1 MQLEKDI
8 QLKKGDT
15 IEILF
20 NDDKTD
26 YVKIKDNQYIIT
38 KEWYTDPFADSLNL
52 ENIKSELDKNNI
64 YISTMKV
71 KKLEKELEIR
81 FSVKVQKDHSMQ
93 GLFELLSSY
102 DEIIEIST
110 NF

>member
-1 MQLEKDI
+1 LVPALES
-8 QLKKGDT
+8 
-15 IEILF
+15 IEVAELL
-20 NDDKTD
+20 
-26 YVKIKDNQYIIT
+26 IKAKRTPNI
-38 KEWYTDPFADSLNL
+38 L
-52 ENIKSELDKNNI
+52 ENIKAELDKNNI

>member
-1 MQLEKDI
+1 
-8 QLKKGDT
+8 
-15 IEILF
+15 
-20 NDDKTD
+20 
-26 YVKIKDNQYIIT
+26 
-38 KEWYTDPFADSLNL
+38 
-52 ENIKSELDKNNI
+52 
-64 YISTMKV
+64 MKV